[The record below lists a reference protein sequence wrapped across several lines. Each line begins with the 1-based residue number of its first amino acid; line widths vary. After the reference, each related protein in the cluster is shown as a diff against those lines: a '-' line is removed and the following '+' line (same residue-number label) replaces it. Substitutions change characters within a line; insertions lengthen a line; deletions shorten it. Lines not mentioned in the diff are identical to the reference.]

1 MEIPGLQIVFILIV
15 LAEWIFMGSTQVF
28 RGYMAESWE
37 MPVGLKS
44 AGYAAAFGILFAYYI
59 GERLI
64 YRKKPDGSQPIV
76 LRRRGILWALL
87 FYVPYL
93 LYGFAGNVIFLFW
106 ENGRKE
112 GAVFFLVKLLAFI
125 GLCVKL
131 YKMPKE
137 RGATSALHGTIRP
150 KLDNGQNAWELLFRI
165 CVIGFFILMWSGPV
179 FLRFQ
184 GFIITD
190 IISLLKPLMLIYIV
204 ICPVHGKYKD

>member
-87 FYVPYL
+87 F
-93 LYGFAGNVIFLFW
+93 
-106 ENGRKE
+106 
-112 GAVFFLVKLLAFI
+112 
-125 GLCVKL
+125 
-131 YKMPKE
+131 
-137 RGATSALHGTIRP
+137 
-150 KLDNGQNAWELLFRI
+150 
-165 CVIGFFILMWSGPV
+165 
-179 FLRFQ
+179 
-184 GFIITD
+184 
-190 IISLLKPLMLIYIV
+190 
-204 ICPVHGKYKD
+204 

>member
-28 RGYMAESWE
+28 RGYMAERWE

-106 ENGRKE
+106 EN
-112 GAVFFLVKLLAFI
+112 
-125 GLCVKL
+125 
-131 YKMPKE
+131 
-137 RGATSALHGTIRP
+137 
-150 KLDNGQNAWELLFRI
+150 W
-165 CVIGFFILMWSGPV
+165 
-179 FLRFQ
+179 
-184 GFIITD
+184 IT
-190 IISLLKPLMLIYIV
+190 
-204 ICPVHGKYKD
+204 

>member
-28 RGYMAESWE
+28 RGYMAERWE

-93 LYGFAGNVIFLFW
+93 LCRKCDFSVLGEWAQRGSGVFSRKTAG
-106 ENGRKE
+106 
-112 GAVFFLVKLLAFI
+112 
-125 GLCVKL
+125 L
-131 YKMPKE
+131 YWTVRE
-137 RGATSALHGTIRP
+137 TL
-150 KLDNGQNAWELLFRI
+150 
-165 CVIGFFILMWSGPV
+165 
-179 FLRFQ
+179 
-184 GFIITD
+184 
-190 IISLLKPLMLIYIV
+190 
-204 ICPVHGKYKD
+204 

>member
-1 MEIPGLQIVFILIV
+1 MEISGLQIVFILIV

-44 AGYAAAFGILFAYYI
+44 AGYEAAFGILFAYYI

-125 GLCVKL
+125 GQCVKL

-137 RGATSALHGTIRP
+137 RGATSAVHGKFRP
-150 KLDNGQNAWELLFRI
+150 KLD
-165 CVIGFFILMWSGPV
+165 
-179 FLRFQ
+179 
-184 GFIITD
+184 
-190 IISLLKPLMLIYIV
+190 
-204 ICPVHGKYKD
+204 